1 MSEIDAGADEAVQT
15 TAGGGR
21 KKGLLIGVAVLVA
34 LCGAGAAAWFGGLFG
49 SDQAAPEAEPEAPP
63 IYFEVDSNLI
73 VNFEGGGR
81 VRYLQL
87 GVQVMTRDPAV
98 VEILK
103 QHHPVIRNNLIM
115 LFGEQKLE
123 TLSSRE
129 GKTMLAAA
137 GLAEVQAVVRE
148 FYGKPGV
155 EALYFTTFVMQ

>member
-1 MSEIDAGADEAVQT
+1 MSEIDADALTAEAT
-15 TAGGGR
+15 EGKG
-21 KKGLLIGVAVLVA
+21 KKKSMLIAAALIVVLG
-34 LCGAGAAAWFGGLFG
+34 GAGAAAWFGGFLG
-49 SDQAAPEAEPEAPP
+49 SGEAEPEAPAAAPP

-103 QHHPVIRNNLIM
+103 QHHPVIRNNLIL
-115 LFGEQKLE
+115 LFSEQQLE
-123 TLSSRE
+123 TLNTRDGKRE
-129 GKTMLAAA
+129 LAAA
-137 GLAEVQAVVRE
+137 ALAEVQGIVRE
-148 FYGKPGV
+148 FYGEPGV